1 MNFFLFFF
9 FMMVIMPD
17 TFISKWQ
24 AAATADHNI
33 RYIAGNSAS
42 SRNVMTLLF
51 FFGVLPASLVALG
64 VGPVARLQYYTKHH
78 EKYARTARDNICR
91 RGELLTRRRSASR
104 GAVSR
109 SSWDMGSAQKQQEG
123 APKWQ
128 WCGGRIVNVTQLQC
142 DTASLRLFAL
152 PLMTN
157 DAMCCVWVLIN

>member
-1 MNFFLFFF
+1 
-9 FMMVIMPD
+9 MMVIMPD

-91 RGELLTRRRSASR
+91 RDELLTWRRSASR

-109 SSWDMGSAQKQQEG
+109 SS
-123 APKWQ
+123 
-128 WCGGRIVNVTQLQC
+128 
-142 DTASLRLFAL
+142 
-152 PLMTN
+152 
-157 DAMCCVWVLIN
+157 